1 MAVTAATRS
10 LQDFGRSDRSLGEQ
24 RAVDYVGGMSDSP
37 PPTLS
42 PRMSL
47 ALDAAREAGRH
58 TLRYFRQTELVVDR
72 KADLSPVT
80 IADREAELLLRE
92 RIAAAF
98 PDDAI
103 LGEEFPERPGTSGY
117 RWILDPIDG
126 TKSFIHGVPLYGTL
140 VAVEHG
146 RRGIIGVIYAPAMDE
161 CVYAE
166 AGHGAW
172 HQLGLEPV
180 QPARVSRV
188 ATLAESL
195 FLTSEVANFRKIDR
209 LDVCLRLDEAC
220 RLSRTWGD
228 CFGYLLVATGRAE
241 IMIDPIMNVWDAA
254 ALQPIMEEAG
264 GTLTDWRGE
273 PSIYSGQ
280 TVATNGQVQG
290 DVLAITRQSR

>member
-1 MAVTAATRS
+1 
-10 LQDFGRSDRSLGEQ
+10 
-24 RAVDYVGGMSDSP
+24 
-37 PPTLS
+37 
-42 PRMSL
+42 MSL
-47 ALDAAREAGRH
+47 ALEAALEAGRH
-58 TLRYFRQTELVVDR
+58 TLRYFRQAELAVEQ
-72 KADLSPVT
+72 KADASPVT

-117 RWILDPIDG
+117 RWILDPVDG
-126 TKSFIHGVPLYGTL
+126 TKSFIHGVPLYGTM

-146 RRGIIGVIYAPAMDE
+146 GRSILGVVYVPSMDE

-180 QPARVSRV
+180 RPARVSRT
-188 ATLAESL
+188 ATIAESL
-195 FLTSEVANFRKIDR
+195 FVTSEVANFRDKDR
-209 LDVCLRLDEAC
+209 LDAYLRLDEAC

-241 IMIDPIMNVWDAA
+241 VMIDPVMNLWDAA
-254 ALQPIMEEAG
+254 ALQPILEEAG
-264 GTLTDWRGE
+264 GTFTNWQGE
-273 PSIYSGQ
+273 RTIYDGEGI
-280 TVATNGQVQG
+280 ATNGL
-290 DVLAITRQSR
+290 VLKEVLEITQDQP

>member
-1 MAVTAATRS
+1 
-10 LQDFGRSDRSLGEQ
+10 
-24 RAVDYVGGMSDSP
+24 
-37 PPTLS
+37 
-42 PRMSL
+42 MSL

-58 TLRYFRQTELVVDR
+58 TLRYFRQVELVVDR
-72 KADLSPVT
+72 KSDLSPVT

-92 RIAAAF
+92 RISAAF

-140 VAVEHG
+140 VAVEHSG
-146 RRGIIGVIYAPAMDE
+146 RSVIGVIYVPAMDE

-166 AGHGAW
+166 SGHGAW

-180 QPARVSRV
+180 RPARVSQI
-188 ATLAESL
+188 ATLGESL
-195 FLTSEVANFRKIDR
+195 FLTSEIANFRKIDR
-209 LDVCLRLDEAC
+209 LDAYLRLDEAC

-241 IMIDPIMNVWDAA
+241 LMIDPIMNVWDAA
-254 ALQPIMEEAG
+254 SLQPIMEEAG

-273 PSIYSGQ
+273 PTIYSGH
-280 TVATNGQVQG
+280 TVATNGLIQN
-290 DVLAITRQSR
+290 DVLAITRPNY

>member
-1 MAVTAATRS
+1 
-10 LQDFGRSDRSLGEQ
+10 
-24 RAVDYVGGMSDSP
+24 
-37 PPTLS
+37 
-42 PRMSL
+42 MSL

-103 LGEEFPERPGTSGY
+103 LGEEFSERPGTSGY

-140 VAVEHG
+140 VAVEHN

-166 AGHGAW
+166 TGHGAW
-172 HQLGLEPV
+172 HQLGLAPV
-180 QPARVSRV
+180 RPARVSQV
-188 ATLAESL
+188 ATLGESL
-195 FLTSEVANFRKIDR
+195 FLTSEVANFKKIDR
-209 LDVCLRLDEAC
+209 LDAYLRLDEAC
-220 RLSRTWGD
+220 RLARTWGD

-241 IMIDPIMNVWDAA
+241 IMIDPIMNVWDCA
-254 ALQPIMEEAG
+254 ALQPIVEEAG
-264 GTLTDWRGE
+264 GTFTDWNGQRT
-273 PSIYSGQ
+273 IYSGNS
-280 TVATNGQVQG
+280 VATNGLISS
-290 DVLAITRQSR
+290 DVLAITTDAD